1 MKLTILIYGLGID
14 AAASLLQW
22 LQYRYAVRVFSTEIF
37 IGAIAVLF
45 TLLGIWVGTR
55 LTRRSEPHDA
65 FEKNERAIVYLG
77 ISDREYDVLN
87 LLAEGHSNKEIAKR
101 LFVSANT
108 VKTHLAHLYAKL
120 DASRRI
126 QAVQKARSL
135 RLIP

>member
-1 MKLTILIYGLGID
+1 MKRTILIYGLAIA

-65 FEKNERAIVYLG
+65 FEKNERAIAYLG
-77 ISDREYDVLN
+77 ISDREYDVLTCWRRVIPTSRSPSGC
-87 LLAEGHSNKEIAKR
+87 LFQPIRSRPTLPIYTQSSTHRGGSR
-101 LFVSANT
+101 L
-108 VKTHLAHLYAKL
+108 
-120 DASRRI
+120 SR
-126 QAVQKARSL
+126 KPARCG
-135 RLIP
+135 

>member
-1 MKLTILIYGLGID
+1 MKLTILIYGLAIA

-45 TLLGIWVGTR
+45 TLLGIWVGNR

-65 FEKNERAIVYLG
+65 FEKNERAIAYLG

-126 QAVQKARSL
+126 QAVHKARSL